1 MASRLI
7 ADIITDEH
15 MQLDKVIDTY
25 FDNINYPNPLTFS
38 NIDSEYHDIENM
50 RNIQNYSRNC
60 NFSCMHINIRSL
72 PDKFDTF
79 KVLLTNLE
87 NEKNTV

>member
-7 ADIITDEH
+7 ADIIIDEH

-25 FDNINYPNPLTFS
+25 FDNTNYPNPLTFS
-38 NIDSEYHDIENM
+38 NIDSEYYDIENM

-60 NFSCMHINIRSL
+60 NFSCKRINIRSL
-72 PDKFDTF
+72 PNKFDKF
-79 KVLLTNLE
+79 KVLLT
-87 NEKNTV
+87 K